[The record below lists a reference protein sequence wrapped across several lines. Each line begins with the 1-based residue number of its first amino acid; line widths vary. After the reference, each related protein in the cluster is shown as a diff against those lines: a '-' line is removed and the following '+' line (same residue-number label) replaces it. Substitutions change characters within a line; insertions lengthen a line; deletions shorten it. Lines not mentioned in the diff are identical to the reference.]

1 MFVRKI
7 LRIVCESFEGEIS
20 KNLKNHTCSALIY
33 VIPINK
39 KKVHKY
45 HMNGRQTIEIVVFL
59 WAQPENRITI

>member
-39 KKVHKY
+39 KKFI
-45 HMNGRQTIEIVVFL
+45 N
-59 WAQPENRITI
+59 ITWMVDKL